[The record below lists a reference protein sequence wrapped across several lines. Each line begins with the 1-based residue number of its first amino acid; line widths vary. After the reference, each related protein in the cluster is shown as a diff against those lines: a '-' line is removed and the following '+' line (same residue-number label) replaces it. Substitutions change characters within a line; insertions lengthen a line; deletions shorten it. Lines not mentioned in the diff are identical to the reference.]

1 MAMSTRRGASN
12 ANNNSNTSQAAESS
26 GSDSYEDKIAAF
38 MAHPF
43 NFSRE
48 DAEAHYRSVYGK
60 ASRTVVDEPQA
71 VLEFYSEHGGKFV
84 NMTKV
89 PLTVNSTVYQFPLI
103 PGGSIMPAAQT
114 TRTRH

>member
-26 GSDSYEDKIAAF
+26 GSDTYEVKISAF

-48 DAEAHYRSVYGK
+48 EAEAH
-60 ASRTVVDEPQA
+60 
-71 VLEFYSEHGGKFV
+71 
-84 NMTKV
+84 
-89 PLTVNSTVYQFPLI
+89 
-103 PGGSIMPAAQT
+103 
-114 TRTRH
+114 